1 MRHLL
6 AGLALVAALAQP
18 AAGQGVVAEVRTWDG
33 QQLSLSEPTFEV
45 FYTIVL
51 PDKQPDAG
59 AAPAAAAG
67 GAMAPV
73 SVSVIGAGGGGPAYG
88 IGGRGTMQASVGG
101 LLPAGPDAIQGRR
114 QQEWLTLVRE
124 GVETRVP
131 LSEVAAVVFSRQS
144 LVASPLPP
152 WVAPQAFRHAAT
164 AVLNDG
170 SQLQGDYV
178 NLGTSVL
185 RGTSGLAVV
194 DVPWTQ
200 IETLRFRR

>member
-33 QQLSLSEPTFEV
+33 QQLNLADPTFEV

-51 PDKQPDAG
+51 PEQQAAG
-59 AAPAAAAG
+59 AAPAAPAG

-73 SVSVIGAGGGGPAYG
+73 SVNVIGAGGGGPTYG
-88 IGGRGTMQASVGG
+88 VGGGGSIQASVGG
-101 LLPAGPDAIQGRR
+101 LLPTGPDAIQGRR

-131 LSEVAAVVFSRQS
+131 LTEVAAVVFSRQS
-144 LVASPLPP
+144 LLGSPLPP
-152 WVAPQAFRHAAT
+152 WVAPQAFRYAAT